1 MRLRSPLLIAVLALF
16 VAACASPSASGSS
29 EESNPPASQ
38 GGESSEAPAESDGA
52 AASLAP
58 GDMTSVFDLNNGDC
72 FNSAVEATVEEVAVT
87 DCDNGHEYEIYFA
100 VDYDAG
106 PFESYPGAEAV
117 TNFVNEQCT
126 AQFESFV
133 GMTYDDSELYI
144 YYLAPTEDS
153 WGGGD
158 REVLCALYWPDINGT
173 NQPLTGSMEGSN
185 R

>member
-1 MRLRSPLLIAVLALF
+1 MRLRSPILVAVIALF
-16 VAACASPSASGSS
+16 VTACASPGGSGSP
-29 EESNPPASQ
+29 EESSPASQ
-38 GGESSEAPAESDGA
+38 GGESEAPSESDGA
-52 AASLAP
+52 AASFGT

-72 FNSAVEATVEEVAVT
+72 FNSAEDATVEEVEVT

-106 PFESYPGAEAV
+106 SSEPYPGADAV

-126 AQFESFV
+126 GQFESFV
-133 GMTYDDSELYI
+133 GLAYDDSELYI

-158 REVLCALYWPDINGT
+158 REVLCALYWPDASGA
-173 NQPLTGSMEGSN
+173 NQALTGSMEGSN